1 MFTKIVRK
9 IAEIQ
14 RAVAGHCSGTGPSTG
29 GHCY

>member
-1 MFTKIVRK
+1 MFTKIIRK

-14 RAVAGHCSGTGPSTG
+14 RAVAGHCGGSSHP